1 MSGLSS
7 DFAGVVAGPDLP
19 LDGRTVGSALLK
31 ALGDHYKA
39 EHSASPLYE
48 FEQSG
53 ARYLFDLASSAD
65 LPQEDRTVAA
75 WAVTPGAV
83 APRDTGYQRSFP
95 MATTATD
102 QAGLTAGT

>member
-1 MSGLSS
+1 MSGLSI

-65 LPQEDRTVAA
+65 KQHAA
-75 WAVTPGAV
+75 RGEPYAEQYA
-83 APRDTGYQRSFP
+83 AR
-95 MATTATD
+95 
-102 QAGLTAGT
+102 